1 MSNKAVIVSGE
12 ASETDSDDDIV
23 RGALEY
29 SDVNTFQASVIQGE
43 DSESDQ
49 EIATPKP
56 NMIVIKDEYTDSLL
70 HKKLRESN
78 LKLCGNINNLA
89 NGVLGQCHKTLS
101 NVEQDLV
108 KCQLTMQSAVSSLQN
123 LTGNSNKIKNNL
135 DGILSSSFLSS
146 IKTN

>member
-23 RGALEY
+23 RGVLEY

>member
-108 KCQLTMQSAVSSLQN
+108 KCQLTMQSAVSSLQH